1 MRPSLAASEALA
13 FPGSAK
19 SIQNLPRRRSLA
31 VRVLRLVHSGSPAA
45 ACQFFKRRRRRKLQ
59 LLEIQQLGEKR
70 FVAIVRVGKQK
81 FLIGGAAASVSLL
94 AEIQTNAPPSSLR
107 AHSARRAHEAPA
119 QPRWQAVADGI
130 ADGRRG
136 FCRPSAA
143 WRHPASGIGG
153 SLSNLGGNQTPWTIV
168 VLLTLLTLIPALL
181 LSMTPFVRL
190 LIVFHFL
197 RQALGTQSTPTNQT
211 LIGLALVLTFFL
223 MQPVG
228 VAIQQQAIVPLEA
241 GRITPIAAVE
251 LGSRPLKT
259 FMLRY
264 VRQKDVALFLELA
277 KQPRPKTPEDLSMR
291 IVMPAYILSE
301 LKAGFQIGAVL
312 FLPFLVIDMVVASI
326 TTSVGM
332 MQLPPVVISTP
343 LKLLLFVMVDGWN
356 LLVGSL
362 MRSFADPMP
371 LEQVIQLGRTTL
383 EYAILAALP
392 LLAVATVVS
401 VVINILQVLTSIQ
414 DQTVST
420 VPRLL
425 ATALSAMLLLP
436 WMLRHLAAFTIQLFS
451 DFRPLLQ

>member
-1 MRPSLAASEALA
+1 MMRLSGAFGVLLLVTSAAFA
-13 FPGSAK
+13 GT
-19 SIQNLPRRRSLA
+19 
-31 VRVLRLVHSGSPAA
+31 VPAA
-45 ACQFFKRRRRRKLQ
+45 PM
-59 LLEIQQLGEKR
+59 
-70 FVAIVRVGKQK
+70 
-81 FLIGGAAASVSLL
+81 AAA
-94 AEIQTNAPPSSLR
+94 QTMNGINAPL
-107 AHSARRAHEAPA
+107 
-119 QPRWQAVADGI
+119 V
-130 ADGRRG
+130 
-136 FCRPSAA
+136 
-143 WRHPASGIGG
+143 
-153 SLSNLGGNQTPWTIV
+153 NLGGGQAPWTIL

-228 VAIQQQAIVPLEA
+228 IAIQKQAIVPLEA
-241 GRITPIAAVE
+241 GRITPLTAVE
-251 LGSRPLKT
+251 LGSRPVKT

-277 KQPRPKTPEDLSMR
+277 KEPRPGTPEDLSMR
-291 IVMPAYILSE
+291 VVMPAYILSE

-362 MRSFADPMP
+362 MRSF
-371 LEQVIQLGRTTL
+371 G
-383 EYAILAALP
+383 
-392 LLAVATVVS
+392 
-401 VVINILQVLTSIQ
+401 
-414 DQTVST
+414 
-420 VPRLL
+420 
-425 ATALSAMLLLP
+425 
-436 WMLRHLAAFTIQLFS
+436 
-451 DFRPLLQ
+451 